1 MSQAEKIFVKES
13 YSKSFDLA
21 HRKIIRFNMGKYDVS
36 FKKGLAQFSNLQKAK
51 DITSAKKQDVVDNLK
66 NYLLEFEENFTKN
79 GGEVI
84 WAQTGEDAVNSV
96 LEIFKNN
103 SVKTVVKSK
112 SMTTEEIE
120 LNEKLENSDIEVV
133 ETDLGEYIVQIAGEK
148 PYHIVTPAMHKS
160 KEDVAELFN
169 EKFGTPIDSTPE
181 ELTLFVRDKLRKKFI
196 NADAGITGGNFLI
209 ADIGAVALTENEG
222 NGLMTVSMP
231 KIHIAIVGMEK
242 IIPSVKDLHNFWPI
256 LSAHGTG
263 QKISCYSSIFTG
275 AKTKNEKDGP
285 EKMYVILLDNGRTDL
300 YQNKEINTALKCIRC
315 GACLNHCPIYKN
327 IGGYTYD
334 AVYTGPIGSVISPH
348 FNGFQEYK
356 HLSYA
361 CTVCGK
367 CTEICP
373 VEIDLHNLLLLNR
386 KESVEKSYD
395 KSAWKIGMK
404 AYGKALSNRKMMDF
418 FGGNLKNVGFNIAG
432 KSMWGEEREFPG
444 FAKKSFSKEWKNKES
459 NKN

>member
-1 MSQAEKIFVKES
+1 
-13 YSKSFDLA
+13 
-21 HRKIIRFNMGKYDVS
+21 MGKYDVS
-36 FKKGLAQFSNLQKAK
+36 YKKGLAQFSDLQKVK
-51 DITSAKKQDVVDNLK
+51 DIASEKKQDVVDNLK
-66 NYLLEFEENFTKN
+66 SYLLEFEENFTKN

-84 WAQTGEDAVNSV
+84 WAETGEDAVNSV
-96 LEIFKNN
+96 LEIFKQNN
-103 SVKTVVKSK
+103 VRTVVKSK

-120 LNEKLENSDIEVV
+120 INPALENNDIEVV
-133 ETDLGEYIVQIAGEK
+133 ETDLGEYIVQVAGEK

-169 EKFGTPIDSTPE
+169 EKFGTPINSTPE
-181 ELTLFVRDKLRKKFI
+181 ELTLYVREKLRKKFI
-196 NADAGITGGNFLI
+196 KADAGITGGNFLI
-209 ADIGAVALTENEG
+209 ADVGAVALTENEG

-242 IIPSVKDLHNFWPI
+242 IIPSFRDLHNFWSI

-263 QKISCYSSIFTG
+263 QKISCYSSVFSGSKIE
-275 AKTKNEKDGP
+275 NEKDGP

-300 YQNKEINTALKCIRC
+300 YQKEEINTALKCIRC

-348 FNGFQEYK
+348 YNGFQEYK

-367 CTEICP
+367 CSEVCP

-386 KESVEKSYD
+386 KEAVEKGYD
-395 KSAWKIGMK
+395 KTAWKIGMK
-404 AYGKALSNRKMMDF
+404 AFEKGLSSRNMMDLVN
-418 FGGNLKNVGFNIAG
+418 GGLKNTGFNIAG
-432 KSMWGEEREFPG
+432 KKMWGEERKFPG
-444 FAKKSFSKEWKNKES
+444 FAKKSFSKQWKNKES

>member
-1 MSQAEKIFVKES
+1 MSKAEKIFVKES

-21 HRKIIRFNMGKYDVS
+21 HRKTIRFNMGKYDVS
-36 FKKGLAQFSNLQKAK
+36 FKKGLSQFSDLQKAK
-51 DITSAKKQDVVDNLK
+51 DIASAKKQDVVDNLK
-66 NYLLEFEENFTKN
+66 TYLLEFEKNFIKN

-84 WAQTGEDAVNSV
+84 WAETGEDAVNTV
-96 LEIFKNN
+96 LEIFKQNN
-103 SVKTVVKSK
+103 VKTVVKSK

-120 LNEKLENSDIEVV
+120 LNQALENSDIEVV
-133 ETDLGEYIVQIAGEK
+133 ETDLGEYIVQVAGEK

-169 EKFGTPIDSTPE
+169 EKFGTPINSTPE
-181 ELTLFVRDKLRKKFI
+181 ELTLFVREKLRKKFI
-196 NADAGITGGNFLI
+196 TADAGISGGNFLI
-209 ADIGAVALTENEG
+209 ADTGAVALTENEG
-222 NGLMTVSMP
+222 NGLMSVSMP

-242 IIPSVKDLHNFWPI
+242 IIPSIRDLHNFWSI

-263 QKISCYSSIFTG
+263 QKISAYSSIFSG
-275 AKTKNEKDGP
+275 AKFSNEKDGP

-300 YQNKEINTALKCIRC
+300 YQKKEINTALKCIRC

-348 FNGFQEYK
+348 YNGFKEYK

-386 KESVEKSYD
+386 KEAVEKGYD
-395 KSAWKIGMK
+395 KTAWKIGMK
-404 AYGKALSNRKMMDF
+404 GFEKGLSNRNMMDIVN
-418 FGGNLKNVGFNIAG
+418 GDLKNTGFNIAG
-432 KSMWGEEREFPG
+432 KKMWGEERKFPG
-444 FAKKSFSKEWKNKES
+444 FAKKSFSKQWKNKES
-459 NKN
+459 DKN

>member
-1 MSQAEKIFVKES
+1 LSKAEKIFVKES

-21 HRKIIRFNMGKYDVS
+21 HRKTIRFNMGKYDVS
-36 FKKGLAQFSNLQKAK
+36 FKKGLSQFSDLQKAK
-51 DITSAKKQDVVDNLK
+51 DIASAKKQDVVDNLK
-66 NYLLEFEENFTKN
+66 TYLLEFENNCIKN

-84 WAQTGEDAVNSV
+84 WAETGEDAVNTV
-96 LEIFKNN
+96 LEIFKQNN
-103 SVKTVVKSK
+103 VKTVVKSK

-120 LNEKLENSDIEVV
+120 LNQALENSDIEVV
-133 ETDLGEYIVQIAGEK
+133 ETDLGEYIVQVAGEK

-169 EKFGTPIDSTPE
+169 EKFGTPINSTPE
-181 ELTLFVRDKLRKKFI
+181 ELTLFVREKLRKKFI
-196 NADAGITGGNFLI
+196 TADAGISGGNFLI
-209 ADIGAVALTENEG
+209 ADTGAVALTENEG
-222 NGLMTVSMP
+222 NGLMSVSMP

-242 IIPSVKDLHNFWPI
+242 IIPSIRDLHNFWSI

-263 QKISCYSSIFTG
+263 QKISAYSSIFSG
-275 AKTKNEKDGP
+275 AKFSNEKDGP

-300 YQNKEINTALKCIRC
+300 YQKKEINTALKCIRC

-348 FNGFQEYK
+348 YNGFKEYK

-386 KESVEKSYD
+386 KEAVEKGYD
-395 KSAWKIGMK
+395 KTAWKIGMK
-404 AYGKALSNRKMMDF
+404 GFEKGLSNRNMMDIVN
-418 FGGNLKNVGFNIAG
+418 GDLKNTGFNIAG
-432 KSMWGEEREFPG
+432 KKMWGEERKFPG
-444 FAKKSFSKEWKNKES
+444 FAKKSFSKQWKNKES
-459 NKN
+459 DKN